1 MARSRLSSVTRRVAS
16 ADSRLC
22 ADWRL
27 TPNWLPSYARVLPN
41 RNRLP
46 GLLDNA
52 PEKLRERFVAGGHTC
67 AGLVEKESVETVGGN
82 G

>member
-1 MARSRLSSVTRRVAS
+1 MVNIAS
-16 ADSRLC
+16 IRAVMYGSFAN

-27 TPNWLPSYARVLPN
+27 TPNWLPSYASVLPN

-52 PEKLRERFVAGGHTC
+52 LEQLRERFVAGGHTC
-67 AGLVEKESVETVGGN
+67 VGLVEKKSVETVGGS

>member
-1 MARSRLSSVTRRVAS
+1 MVNIASIRVVMHGSFAN
-16 ADSRLC
+16 

-27 TPNWLPSYARVLPN
+27 TPNWLPSYASVLPN

-52 PEKLRERFVAGGHTC
+52 PEQLRERFVAAGRTC